1 MAGNL
6 SPAAPC
12 SPGSRLGFRASC
24 RMVLNLLRDTE
35 VSLPFTPELPR
46 TPVTALARGFRSLS
60 TLAGDTPK
68 CCLDLSNLSSGE
80 EMPAFN
86 FTHSTDMA
94 DQVDSSGS
102 KEGLEAH
109 SQHVKSSLPQVLC
122 STPGSPGSMHQEGN
136 EIDSPLN
143 KENGGH
149 WFKHPVWN
157 MPRSL
162 LFQKRA
168 TDPLMTCLTAQLN
181 AGGLEECEVKDL
193 GSPIAAV
200 APHPCRMAENLDGFE
215 EFFPNEEDEMEKP
228 VAGNL
233 SSSMAVLLSG
243 PLLTQDIN
251 VSEQV
256 SINRSRLYRSPS
268 MPEKLDRPVLKR
280 IVRCQDNETPVKVK
294 RRRSPVYEALEQGT
308 ALKKTASLSDM
319 EIVKVLDQDCGFR
332 QLIGDFSKVYALPTV
347 TGRQQDLRYITAE
360 TVAALL
366 FGQFQSLIDT
376 FYIIDCRYPYEYLG
390 GHIKGALNFHR
401 QEDVYEFL
409 LKKPLLPSTPQKR
422 IILVFH
428 CEFSSERGP
437 RMCRYLREE
446 DRAMNEYPELHYPEL
461 YVLKGGYKEFFP
473 EYTELCEPQDYCPMH
488 HQDYKTELLK
498 FRTKSKLWAGDWRR
512 RDQIARLVKL

>member
-6 SPAAPC
+6 SPGGAGGPR
-12 SPGSRLGFRASC
+12 SRLGFRASC

-46 TPVTALARGFRSLS
+46 TPVTDLARGLRNLS
-60 TLAGDTPK
+60 ALAGDTPK
-68 CCLDLSNLSSGE
+68 CCLDLSDLSSGE

-86 FTHSTDMA
+86 FTHSPDMA
-94 DQVDSSGS
+94 VAGRVDSSGPQD
-102 KEGLEAH
+102 GLEA
-109 SQHVKSSLPQVLC
+109 QRQNVKSFLPQVLC
-122 STPGSPGSMHQEGN
+122 STPSSPGSMQRESN
-136 EIDSPLN
+136 KIDNSLN
-143 KENGGH
+143 KENEGR
-149 WFKHPVWN
+149 WFKRPGWQ

-162 LFQKRA
+162 LFRKRA
-168 TDPLMTCLTAQLN
+168 TAQLD

-200 APHPCRMAENLDGFE
+200 APHPCRMAENLDSFE
-215 EFFPNEEDEMEKP
+215 ELFPNEQEDMEKS

-251 VSEQV
+251 VSEI

-294 RRRSPVYEALEQGT
+294 LRRNPVYEELEQGAT
-308 ALKKTASLSDM
+308 LKKTASLSDM
-319 EIVKVLDQDCGFR
+319 EIVKVLDQDYGFR

-347 TGRQQDLRYITAE
+347 TGRQQDLRYITPE
-360 TVAALL
+360 T
-366 FGQFQSLIDT
+366 
-376 FYIIDCRYPYEYLG
+376 
-390 GHIKGALNFHR
+390 GALNFHR
-401 QEDVYEFL
+401 QEDVFEFL
-409 LKKPLLPSTPQKR
+409 LKKPLFPSTPQKR
-422 IILVFH
+422 IVLVFH

-437 RMCRYLREE
+437 KMCRYLRAE
-446 DRAMNEYPELHYPEL
+446 DRAMNEYPALHYPEL

-473 EYTELCEPQDYCPMH
+473 EYRELCEPQDYCPMH
-488 HQDYKTELLK
+488 HQDYKAELLK
-498 FRTKSKLWAGDWRR
+498 FRTKSKLWAGDRRR
-512 RDQIARLVKL
+512 RDQIARLMKL

>member
-6 SPAAPC
+6 SPGGAGGPR
-12 SPGSRLGFRASC
+12 SRLGFRASC

-46 TPVTALARGFRSLS
+46 TPVTALARGLRNLS
-60 TLAGDTPK
+60 ALAGDTPK
-68 CCLDLSNLSSGE
+68 CCLDLSDLSSGE

-86 FTHSTDMA
+86 FTHSPDMA
-94 DQVDSSGS
+94 VAGQVDSSGPQD
-102 KEGLEAH
+102 GLEA
-109 SQHVKSSLPQVLC
+109 QRQNVKSFLPQVLC
-122 STPGSPGSMHQEGN
+122 STPSSPGSMQREGN
-136 EIDSPLN
+136 KIDNSLN
-143 KENGGH
+143 MENEGR
-149 WFKHPVWN
+149 WFKHPGWQ

-162 LFQKRA
+162 LFRKRA
-168 TDPLMTCLTAQLN
+168 TAQLD

-200 APHPCRMAENLDGFE
+200 APHPCRMAENLDSFE
-215 EFFPNEEDEMEKP
+215 ELFPNEQEDMEKP

-251 VSEQV
+251 VSEI

-294 RRRSPVYEALEQGT
+294 LRRNPVYEELEQGAT
-308 ALKKTASLSDM
+308 LKKAASLSDM
-319 EIVKVLDQDCGFR
+319 EIVKVLDQDYGFR
-332 QLIGDFSKVYALPTV
+332 QLIGDFSK
-347 TGRQQDLRYITAE
+347 
-360 TVAALL
+360 VAALL
-366 FGQFQSLIDT
+366 FGQFQSLIET
-376 FYIIDCRYPYEYLG
+376 FYIIDCRYPYEYRG

-401 QEDVYEFL
+401 QEEVFEFL
-409 LKKPLLPSTPQKR
+409 LKKPLFPSTPQKR
-422 IILVFH
+422 IVLVFH

-437 RMCRYLREE
+437 KMCRYLRAE
-446 DRAMNEYPELHYPEL
+446 DRAMNEYPALHYPEL

-473 EYTELCEPQDYCPMH
+473 EYKELCEPQDYCPMH
-488 HQDYKTELLK
+488 HQDYKAELLK
-498 FRTKSKLWAGDWRR
+498 FRTKSKLWAGDRRR
-512 RDQIARLVKL
+512 RDQIARLMKL

>member
-1 MAGNL
+1 MAGDL
-6 SPAAPC
+6 SPGGPR
-12 SPGSRLGFRASC
+12 SRLGFRASC

-35 VSLPFTPELPR
+35 LSLPFTPEPPR
-46 TPVTALARGFRSLS
+46 TPVTDLARGFRNLS

-68 CCLDLSNLSSGE
+68 CCLDLSDLSSGE

-86 FTHSTDMA
+86 FTHSPDTLEA
-94 DQVDSSGS
+94 VAGRVDSSGLQD
-102 KEGLEAH
+102 GLEARR
-109 SQHVKSSLPQVLC
+109 QHVKSFLPQVLC
-122 STPGSPGSMHQEGN
+122 STPSSPGSTRREGN

-143 KENGGH
+143 KENEVG
-149 WFKHPVWN
+149 WFKCPGWQ

-162 LFQKRA
+162 LFRKRA
-168 TDPLMTCLTAQLN
+168 TDPLLTCVTAQLD

-193 GSPIAAV
+193 GSPIGAV
-200 APHPCRMAENLDGFE
+200 ALHPYRMAENLDGFAELFPDEQE
-215 EFFPNEEDEMEKP
+215 ETEKP

-251 VSEQV
+251 ISEVSV
-256 SINRSRLYRSPS
+256 NRSRLYRSPS

-280 IVRCQDNETPVKVK
+280 IVRCQDNETPIK
-294 RRRSPVYEALEQGT
+294 SAT
-308 ALKKTASLSDM
+308 LKKTASLSDM
-319 EIVKVLDQDCGFR
+319 EIVKVLDQDHGFR

-347 TGRQQDLRYITAE
+347 TGRQQDLRYITPE

-366 FGQFQSLIDT
+366 FEQFQSLIET

-401 QEDVYEFL
+401 QEDVFEFF
-409 LKKPLLPSTPQKR
+409 LKKPLFPSTPQKR
-422 IILVFH
+422 IVLVFH

-437 RMCRYLREE
+437 KMCRYLREE
-446 DRAMNEYPELHYPEL
+446 DRAMNEYPALHYPEL

-473 EYTELCEPQDYCPMH
+473 EYKELCEPRGYCPMH
-488 HQDYKTELLK
+488 HQDFKAELLK
-498 FRTKSKLWAGDWRR
+498 FRTKSKLWAGDRRR
-512 RDQIARLVKL
+512 RDQIARLMKL

>member
-6 SPAAPC
+6 SPAG
-12 SPGSRLGFRASC
+12 PGGARSRLGFRARC
-24 RMVLNLLRDTE
+24 RMVLNSLRATE
-35 VSLPFTPELPR
+35 VSLPFTPEPPR
-46 TPVTALARGFRSLS
+46 TPVTDLARGFRNLS
-60 TLAGDTPK
+60 TVAGDTPK
-68 CCLDLSNLSSGE
+68 CCLDLSDLSSGE
-80 EMPAFN
+80 ETPTFN
-86 FTHSTDMA
+86 FTHSPDMA
-94 DQVDSSGS
+94 AVGRVDSSGPPH
-102 KEGLEAH
+102 GLEAPRRNVI
-109 SQHVKSSLPQVLC
+109 SFLPQVLC
-122 STPGSPGSMHQEGN
+122 STPSSPGSMHREGN
-136 EIDSPLN
+136 ETDSSLN
-143 KENGGH
+143 KENEGVC
-149 WFKHPVWN
+149 FKCPGWQ

-162 LFQKRA
+162 LFRKRA
-168 TDPLMTCLTAQLN
+168 TAQLD

-200 APHPCRMAENLDGFE
+200 ALHPRRMAENLDSFE
-215 EFFPNEEDEMEKP
+215 ELFPSEQEDLEKP

-280 IVRCQDNETPVKVK
+280 IVRCQDNETPVKG
-294 RRRSPVYEALEQGT
+294 AT
-308 ALKKTASLSDM
+308 LKKTASLSDM
-319 EIVKVLDQDCGFR
+319 EIVKVLDQDYGFR

-347 TGRQQDLRYITAE
+347 TGRQQDLRYVTPE

-366 FGQFQSLIDT
+366 FGEFQSLIET

-401 QEDVYEFL
+401 QEDVFEFL
-409 LKKPLLPSTPQKR
+409 LKKPLFPSTPQKR
-422 IILVFH
+422 IVLVFH

-446 DRAMNEYPELHYPEL
+446 DRAMNEYPALHYPEL
-461 YVLKGGYKEFFP
+461 YILKGGYKEFFP
-473 EYTELCEPQDYCPMH
+473 EYMELCEPQDYCPMH
-488 HQDYKTELLK
+488 HQDYKAELLK
-498 FRTKSKLWAGDWRR
+498 FRTKSKLWAGDRR
-512 RDQIARLVKL
+512 RRNQIARLMKL